1 MATHPC
7 FVAHYVINSDY
18 PFGYLRCILCG
29 LPDLHLLYNGVF
41 IMGLCSSPLA
51 YTILPSSAGGLTL
64 FQSARL
70 ARLLRMPS
78 FPLWPSSSSAQHCSA
93 TNRTRLSDLC
103 VFRPSHTK
111 VQDAPGSVSTNA
123 RTAFT
128 KSSSVRVGFRYG
140 FSIRPVATSKNPIR
154 LVVPWRI
161 YSNSMQAG
169 LPGITGLSGYLCSNA
184 WIPVISSMD
193 TVWPPASWTVCA
205 SW

>member
-1 MATHPC
+1 MIPNHISIWFIHEQC
-7 FVAHYVINSDY
+7 FGVYTK
-18 PFGYLRCILCG
+18 RILW
-29 LPDLHLLYNGVF
+29 PLL
-41 IMGLCSSPLA
+41 CRK
-51 YTILPSSAGGLTL
+51 
-64 FQSARL
+64 SARL